1 MFSYN
6 KKKKYAVNLF
16 CPICKEDISFNI
28 PEDFMHAEHKRYPFT
43 YRYIHGHPTH
53 SITLY
58 IDKNHDIR
66 GKEFGDSITF
76 SDELMDR
83 IFTIKNIKSQE
94 DTQKIL
100 GSIINTFTVVI
111 DARVPENEIIHYDVG
126 TKLGKKLEPLFKST
140 EYNDI
145 FYEFA
150 GFWKKNGFGQIDEL
164 EITKKSTTFNV
175 YECFE
180 CSHMPNMGRTVC
192 KLDEGFLTT
201 VLETKFKNKFEVKE
215 IECYAS
221 GYDHCRFEI
230 KRI

>member
-1 MFSYN
+1 M
-6 KKKKYAVNLF
+6 ALF
-16 CPICKEDISFNI
+16 
-28 PEDFMHAEHKRYPFT
+28 
-43 YRYIHGHPTH
+43 YIIVG
-53 SITLY
+53 
-58 IDKNHDIR
+58 
-66 GKEFGDSITF
+66 
-76 SDELMDR
+76 
-83 IFTIKNIKSQE
+83 KNIKTQE

-145 FYEFA
+145 FYELA
-150 GFWKKNGFGQIDEL
+150 SFWKKNGFGHIDEL
-164 EITKKSTTFNV
+164 EITQKATTFNV
-175 YECFE
+175 YDCFE
-180 CSHMPNMGRTVC
+180 CSHMPNIGRTVC

-201 VLETKFKNKFEVKE
+201 VLETKFNNKFEVKE

-221 GYDHCRFEI
+221 GFDHCRFEI